1 MNYLIEIKLFYD
13 WLETNHLTTGSIAL
27 WHALMQIANRSGWKS
42 PLSIPLS
49 SLEIRTGMPRSTLYR
64 ERDKL
69 KKLGLI
75 DFTTKG
81 GRSAGRYVIN
91 PFGNYL
97 VSHSEK
103 QIEETQQF
111 ASQCGKQNENGD
123 GDIPQFVSHGGNIY
137 KLNNITNKENI
148 KRKNLNEIVVGAEA
162 PHTSTNPT
170 PERKEKSCAKK
181 EKKRRTKQE
190 QSEFTHYALQEGG
203 RPKVKVPPPLCD
215 FEKWLEGVE
224 ESWAEVMR
232 KWLEY
237 KASRK
242 ERYKSEMSA
251 TKCLEQ
257 LKKLSAGDPKV
268 AQEVVDQSIAN
279 NWAGLFELK
288 RQSYYGRGQPMPARG
303 QHIGQIKQPESE
315 EARQRI
321 LDKFKPQPIKHKP

>member
-13 WLETNHLTTGSIAL
+13 WLETNHLTTSSIAL

-103 QIEETQQF
+103 QTEETQQF
-111 ASQCGKQNENGD
+111 ASHSGTQDRE
-123 GDIPQFVSHGGNIY
+123 IPQFVSHGGKKEEVISGEIQQFVSHSGNIY
-137 KLNNITNKENI
+137 KLNYISNKENI
-148 KRKNLNEIVVGAEA
+148 KESFEEKMEVGAEA
-162 PHTSTNPT
+162 PPYPPPT
-170 PERKEKSCAKK
+170 PEKK
-181 EKKRRTKQE
+181 EKVAPKRKKST
-190 QSEFTHYALQEGG
+190 S
-203 RPKVKVPPPLCD
+203 PPCG

-224 ESWAEVMR
+224 LPWAEVMR
-232 KWLEY
+232 KWLGY

-242 ERYKSEMSA
+242 ERYKSEVSME
-251 TKCLEQ
+251 TCLKQ
-257 LKKLSAGDPKV
+257 LKKFSLGDPKV

-288 RQSYYGRGQPMPARG
+288 RQPYYARGQPMPAQG
-303 QHIGQIKQPESE
+303 QHIGQIKQPKDE
-315 EARQRI
+315 EARQKI